1 VRFAAMLEDVDN
13 EFRPEEASWVC
24 TSSDFRPEMPETY
37 GELLLLPQGQRY
49 GELRNVFAGEIAELL
64 FRMGF

>member
-1 VRFAAMLEDVDN
+1 
-13 EFRPEEASWVC
+13 
-24 TSSDFRPEMPETY
+24 MPETY